1 MRILQEEDRKLLEE
15 FLYREPEMNL
25 FLIGDL
31 ENYGINSEAVSFYL
45 HEEKRAHSGSVQN
58 ESELYWD
65 FVILRFY
72 QSYILYSP
80 YEDYNAEEAIQFLK
94 TQNPEGISGR
104 EELLKRISPAFP
116 QWELQSDFMSRC
128 NRIEDQFQV
137 PEELEIRVLG
147 AEDMAEAVDLL
158 YDIEEFKK
166 GYEKNVKAV
175 HIRRMQE
182 EMEQGGKLAL
192 GGYRDGRLVS
202 IAETSAENTRSAMVV
217 GVATKPEYRK
227 RGYASAVV
235 SALCRNCFDRGKESL
250 CLFYDNPAAGRIY
263 NKIGFVELGKYGMLR

>member
-235 SALCRNCFDRGKESL
+235 SALCRNCFDRGKEFL